1 MRKRAFQSLAA
12 PVLAGLLLTGASAK
26 NTKPALP
33 AYILH
38 AHTVAVIIDPRAG
51 INAEDPNANQTALR
65 DVETALDNWG
75 RFQPVLATRQADL
88 VIVVRKGSGK
98 LAQQTIS
105 DPRQNSRVGVI
116 RPTDDGISVSVQH
129 GTPAGPPPG
138 GIDDGT
144 GSARPQLQVGDGEDS
159 FAVYEGGMDND
170 NPMDSAPGWRW
181 VRKDGLH
188 SHDVPAVAEFRKAV
202 AEAEK
207 QAAKQSDK
215 TP

>member
-1 MRKRAFQSLAA
+1 MRRRAFQSLAV

-26 NTKPALP
+26 NAKPALP

-38 AHTVAVIIDPRAG
+38 AHTVAVIIDPQAG

-75 RFQPVLATRQADL
+75 RFQPVLARKADL
-88 VIVVRKGSGK
+88 VIVIRKGSGK

-116 RPTDDGISVSVQH
+116 RPTDDGISVGAQH
-129 GTPAGPPPG
+129 GTPNGGPPG

-144 GSARPQLQVGDGEDS
+144 GSARPQLEVGGGEDS
-159 FAVYEGGMDND
+159 FAVYEGGIDAAD
-170 NPMDSAPGWRW
+170 PTDSAPGWRW

-207 QAAKQSDK
+207 QAAKQSGK